1 MAKVLVEQFGLAT
14 IGTVE
19 DDMKLFFGDK
29 DEESQ
34 NDGEGAIT
42 ADMQLGE
49 LLQMHPDAAVVLMEY
64 GMHCF
69 GCPASQMETLGQAS
83 EVHGFDIA
91 ELLEELNARV
101 R

>member
-1 MAKVLVEQFGLAT
+1 
-14 IGTVE
+14 
-19 DDMKLFFGDK
+19 MKLFFGDK

-34 NDGEGAIT
+34 IGGTDGEGAIT

-49 LLQMHPDAAVVLMEY
+49 LLQQHPDAAGVLMEY